1 MLLVRPI
8 QFVSLPSGLRV
19 AIYANEGD
27 ALGQHLVSENDT
39 CTTTTTTTTTTEL
52 CSSST
57 TDTTTTTTTSKQPCP
72 FASYIDD
79 IGEFLRLAIQCT
91 DCLEFIHRHGVIHG
105 EIRPT
110 AFQWV
115 DDGNKTRLKL
125 WNFGS
130 ASKPLDTYLT
140 TEGWRRAAN
149 SKETM
154 RILQDLLVCISPEQT
169 GRTTFSASHR
179 SDIYSLGILFYVLLT
194 GRNPFDG
201 GPIEII
207 NSIVS
212 RKITL
217 IHDLRPDVPEVL
229 SRIIEKMTNKANT

>member
-1 MLLVRPI
+1 M
-8 QFVSLPSGLRV
+8 
-19 AIYANEGD
+19 
-27 ALGQHLVSENDT
+27 
-39 CTTTTTTTTTTEL
+39 
-52 CSSST
+52 
-57 TDTTTTTTTSKQPCP
+57 
-72 FASYIDD
+72 
-79 IGEFLRLAIQCT
+79 
-91 DCLEFIHRHGVIHG
+91 
-105 EIRPT
+105 
-110 AFQWV
+110 
-115 DDGNKTRLKL
+115 DDGNNKTRLKL

-140 TEGWRRAAN
+140 MEGWRRAAT

-154 RILQDLLVCISPEQT
+154 KILQDLLVCISPEQT
-169 GRTTFSASHR
+169 GRTTYSASHR

-229 SRIIEKMTNKANT
+229 SRIIEKMTNKANNAHIPPTFITYSHTCICTHTHTLSLLGDLFCIH